1 MTTITKIV
9 TTLTLGLQPKQGA
22 WKGEGQEC
30 NPKVTFPLS
39 GVQESVK
46 DWTHTFS
53 NGLPFWEFKYWGTF
67 QSLENDLKGQNLD
80 WRVIYTIGNILR
92 HKCIKWNFKTPNLG
106 IPKKTTFG
114 CSPCD

>member
-46 DWTHTFS
+46 D
-53 NGLPFWEFKYWGTF
+53 
-67 QSLENDLKGQNLD
+67 
-80 WRVIYTIGNILR
+80 
-92 HKCIKWNFKTPNLG
+92 
-106 IPKKTTFG
+106 
-114 CSPCD
+114 